1 MDSQLF
7 EQLGLSPNEAKIYE
21 SLLQNRRVAVSTITL
36 KSGVHRRNVYDALQ
50 RLIEKGLVYRIIGE
64 GENRFEAVHPHKL
77 MEVIKEKE
85 HRLDTAMPE
94 LVKLFEKDASKESV
108 AIYKGVEGFKNYMRD
123 LVRVAQDT
131 YFLGAKA
138 LWYSPGV
145 DRTYLDDFVRVSKQK
160 KLKYKTLYD
169 PRVPEKFPQAL
180 KNVGGQYK
188 ILPRGYET
196 TGVLDI
202 FGDYVVT
209 FTSVDVANF
218 GEDGTIVVMV
228 NRELAESYRTWF
240 NLIWD
245 LCPSFNNSMRSR
257 SAGNAPTPSSLAF

>member
-1 MDSQLF
+1 MNIF

-21 SLLQNRRVAVSTITL
+21 SLLQNRRAAVSTITL

-50 RLIEKGLVYRIIGE
+50 RLIEKGLVFRIIGE

-77 MEVIKEKE
+77 MEMIKEKE

-94 LVKLFEKDASKESV
+94 LVKLFEKDVSKESV

-180 KNVGGQYK
+180 KNVGGEYK
-188 ILPRGYET
+188 VLPKGYET

-218 GEDGTIVVMV
+218 GEDGTIVVMI
-228 NRELAESYRTWF
+228 NKELATSYRTWF

-245 LCPSFNNSMRSR
+245 LCPS
-257 SAGNAPTPSSLAF
+257 SAKASEGRPYPNKKLLV